1 MQQLEILHKRNL
13 LIYYSLLVT
22 ITIYLITMGI
32 GFFDYHYQFPLVSL
46 FLMSF
51 LGLLFY
57 LKVKPN
63 KLKWLL
69 ILSCNIIAVLLVIQ
83 CTHILSLFWFIYFL
97 VLVSVYRLTIVNILL
112 AFFTTIE
119 VFVVVKGHF
128 QHVLFE
134 DNMLLP
140 SYFFFLILLCFI
152 GLLQTIYLRKL
163 WGRVEKKNMDKEL
176 ELTKTEAY
184 LNLFFNY
191 AEDAIAVF
199 DLENKIIEVN
209 PAFEKLYGWTREECI
224 GKKLELVPPQNKD
237 SMLDRM
243 NRLLQGE
250 RIHLLETQDMRKDG
264 TLFDAQL
271 SLAPIYNTYG
281 EVIAVSVIS
290 RDVSYIKENERLI
303 LQSEK
308 LKLAGEIAAGV
319 AHEVRNP
326 MTVISGFAQLI
337 NEDKNSPY
345 HPYTDIIKSEIDRI
359 DLIISEFLV
368 LSRPAVDMQEMID
381 LQNILQDI
389 NTLFQLEFKN
399 KNIVFETNVN
409 VEETR
414 MLGNR
419 NQIKQ
424 VMINIIKNSMEAI
437 VEKGTIT
444 ASIHED
450 KQNIYFDVTDNGKGM
465 PDHLVKRI
473 FEPFFTTKTTGTGLG
488 MMITNK
494 IVQEHNG
501 DIKIYSKENKGTK
514 IEIRFPKV
522 TDTTV

>member
-1 MQQLEILHKRNL
+1 MQQLEIIHKRNL
-13 LIYYSLLVT
+13 LIYYSLLVI
-22 ITIYLITMGI
+22 ITIYLITIGI
-32 GFFDYHYQFPLVSL
+32 GFFDYHYQFPLISIAL
-46 FLMSF
+46 ISF

-57 LKVKPN
+57 FKVKPRVM
-63 KLKWLL
+63 KWLL

-97 VLVSVYRLTIVNILL
+97 ILISVYRLIVANIILV
-112 AFFTTIE
+112 FITTIE
-119 VFVVVKGHF
+119 VFLVVKWHF
-128 QHVLFE
+128 MHVGFEENVLFQ
-134 DNMLLP
+134 
-140 SYFFFLILLCFI
+140 SYIFFLILLCFI
-152 GLLQTIYLRKL
+152 CLLQTIYLRKL
-163 WGRVEKKNMDKEL
+163 WGQVEKKNMDKEL
-176 ELTKTEAY
+176 ELSKTEAY
-184 LNLFFNY
+184 LKLFFNY

-199 DLENKIIEVN
+199 DLDNKVIEVN

-224 GKKLELVPPQNKD
+224 GKKLDLVPPQNKEA
-237 SMLDRM
+237 MLHRM
-243 NRLLQGE
+243 KRLLQGE

-345 HPYTDIIKSEIDRI
+345 YPYTDIIKSEIDRI

-368 LSRPAVDMQEMID
+368 LSRPAVDMKEIIHI
-381 LQNILQDI
+381 QNVLEDI
-389 NTLFQLEFKN
+389 VTLFQLEFKN
-399 KNIVFETNVN
+399 KNIVIETNVN
-409 VEETR
+409 VEDAR
-414 MLGNR
+414 MLGNK

-424 VMINIIKNSMEAI
+424 VMINIIKNSIEAI
-437 VEKGTIT
+437 VENGIIT
-444 ASIHED
+444 ACIYED
-450 KQNIYFDVTDNGKGM
+450 KQNIHFTISDNGKGM

-501 DIKIYSKENKGTK
+501 NIKIYSKENKGTK
-514 IEIRFPKV
+514 IEIKFPKV
-522 TDTTV
+522 ADPAF